1 MCIVTLW
8 YMLLLVCARKATL
21 IYNQDGF
28 GFSGTIQA
36 NPIVY
41 EIAMTAY
48 NSWPAEVYSTT
59 KKTPSPAACLTGSR
73 CGWCRKAQT
82 QWCVC
87 VPTGGRVRACWR

>member
-8 YMLLLVCARKATL
+8 YMLLLVCARTATL

-36 NPIVY
+36 NPIVC

-59 KKTPSPAACLTGSR
+59 KNTFAGGVFDGQSVWL
-73 CGWCRKAQT
+73 
-82 QWCVC
+82 
-87 VPTGGRVRACWR
+87 VPQSADAMVRLRAYWR